1 LHISLF
7 HTLQKPASLRYSDK
21 SSVIN
26 KKVSTCI
33 MVDRS
38 GQAIGNYRLSNLLG
52 HGGFADVYLGEHIY
66 LKTFAAIKVLHT
78 QLANDD
84 IERFRIEAQTIAH
97 LIHPHIIRVL
107 DFDVDQYTPLLVIDY
122 APDGTLGHRHP
133 KGTRLPLATVVS
145 YVKQIASALQYAHD
159 RRLIHRDVKPEN
171 MLIGPNGELLLSDFG
186 IALIAETSLSQSTE
200 DTIMGTMA
208 YMAPEQLQGKTRPAS
223 DQYALAVVVY
233 EWLCGA
239 RPFTGSYMEVVTQHL
254 SAAPPPM
261 HNYVVVP
268 PEVERVILKALNKD
282 PHERFARVQDFA
294 DALEQAYEN
303 NLRLTPPFADTMYAT
318 PQPSGKGAYVQQP
331 GFSGNAT
338 PVSQAPSPPRP
349 GFSGNATPVKQ
360 ATPPPMQMA
369 AASNPVTPLREHDAP
384 RVKKHARRVVKWS
397 LRVFVFTIILV
408 SLLLCGLGFGAF
420 RLYNTFTSSSSNAG
434 PGTAAAV
441 AEANNFL
448 QALSHQ
454 SYAQAYSDFDPALA
468 RQVSSSTFLAQ
479 GQLFDRC
486 DGKITQYTQDSNPQ
500 IQSGTE
506 KYSFT
511 LTRTKLAQ
519 AYRLYLTVHKGA
531 NGAWRVLDYTSDLQT
546 PSC

>member
-1 LHISLF
+1 
-7 HTLQKPASLRYSDK
+7 
-21 SSVIN
+21 
-26 KKVSTCI
+26 

-38 GQAIGNYRLSNLLG
+38 GQAIGNYRLSKLLG

-107 DFDVDQYTPLLVIDY
+107 DFDVDQYTPLLVMDY

-268 PEVERVILKALNKD
+268 PEIERVIFKALDKD

-294 DALEQAYEN
+294 DALEQAYQN
-303 NLRLTPPFADTMYAT
+303 SLRLTPPLADTIYAT
-318 PQPSGKGAYVQQP
+318 PHPSGKGAYVQQP
-331 GFSGNAT
+331 GFSGNTT
-338 PVSQAPSPPRP
+338 PISQASAPMP
-349 GFSGNATPVKQ
+349 GFSGNATPVNQ
-360 ATPPPMQMA
+360 VPPTPMPGFSGNAIPANRATPPPVQMA
-369 AASNPVTPLREHDAP
+369 AASNLVTPLREYGAP
-384 RVKKHARRVVKWS
+384 RVKKHARSVVKWS
-397 LRVFVFTIILV
+397 FRVLAFTIILV

-420 RLYNTFTSSSSNAG
+420 RLYNTFTSSNAG

-454 SYAQAYSDFDPALA
+454 SYAQAYNDFDPALA
-468 RQVSSSTFLAQ
+468 KQVSSGTFLAQ

-500 IQSGTE
+500 IQNGTE

-531 NGAWRVLDYTSDLQT
+531 NGTWQVSDYTSDLQT